1 MTQKIQMRSYQ
12 HDSVEYAYKH
22 FYEVKG
28 RNGIII
34 LPTGS
39 GKSIVIANIIKRI
52 NVPTLILQPS
62 KEILV
67 QNFKKYTD
75 LGFYAEVYSAS
86 IGQKQVGMVTFATI
100 GSIIKKMHLF
110 KHIKLIIID
119 ECHGVEPTKGMYNTL
134 IRTMG
139 VKVIGLTA
147 TPYRLYS
154 SMGGAELRFITRQ
167 KATLF
172 HDIIYL
178 VQNKKLF
185 EEKFLATL
193 KYYEIKDKHF
203 EYDTSKLE
211 RNSNGSDYTDR
222 SVKEYHK
229 SINFPEK
236 ISNIARR
243 LEVKNRKAILIFV
256 RFLDEAREIVRMNP
270 TYGYIDGEMDQKSR
284 DSVIKAF
291 LDGRIKVLVNSGVLT
306 TGFDFPELD
315 TVIMGRDTMS
325 LALYYQIV
333 GRSIRIHPNK
343 EEAWIIDMCKNV
355 QRFGKVE
362 DLVIMFDNNKKT
374 PRPYVAGLV
383 NGKRKMLTNCPIA

>member
-1 MTQKIQMRSYQ
+1 MNPKIQMRSYQ
-12 HDSVEYAYKH
+12 EDATDYAYKH
-22 FYEVKG
+22 FYEVKK

-86 IGQKQVGMVTFATI
+86 LGNKNVGMVTFATI
-100 GSIIKKMHLF
+100 GSIVKKLDLF

-134 IRTMG
+134 IRHMQ

-154 SMGGAELRFITRQ
+154 SMGGSELRFITRQ
-167 KATLF
+167 KSTLL

-185 EEKFLATL
+185 DEKYLAEL
-193 KYYEIKDKHF
+193 RYFVIKDKHF

-211 RNSNGSDYTDR
+211 KNSTGSDYTER
-222 SVKEYHK
+222 SIKEYHK

-236 ISNIARR
+236 ISNISRR
-243 LEVKNRKAILIFV
+243 LESSGRKSILIFV
-256 RFLDEAREIVRMNP
+256 RFLDEARDIVNMNP

-284 DSVIKAF
+284 DAVIKAF
-291 LDGRIKVLVNSGVLT
+291 LTGKIKVLVNSGVLT
-306 TGFDFPELD
+306 TGFDYPELD

-343 EEAWIIDMCKNV
+343 KEAFIVDMCKNV
-355 QRFGKVE
+355 DRFGKVE
-362 DLVIMFDNNKKT
+362 DLVIKFDNKK
-374 PRPYVAGLV
+374 RPYVAGLV
-383 NGKRKMLTNCPIA
+383 KNREKVLTNCIIS